1 MRQIGDH
8 AVVLGAGMAG
18 LLAARVLAEA
28 YARVTVIDRDRLL
41 ESGEH
46 RRGVPQ
52 GRHAHILVPG
62 GTQILDRLFPD
73 LFGVLTACGV
83 PVVRDFAEF
92 RFSPGG
98 HRLRLQ
104 GRPDGPFICQASR
117 PFLEAH
123 VRSHLQALTGI
134 DIRERCQAVEL
145 NFDTARQRITG
156 VLVPRRDTGSEETVG
171 ADLVLDATGR
181 GSRITTWLS
190 AHGYQPPRQERL
202 TINLKYATRHFRVS
216 EGALRDVKIVA
227 SGAEPSRPRGFV
239 FFAQENDRWILTAIG
254 YDGHHPPTEPNAF
267 LAFVETVA
275 PPDIFAA
282 VRSAEPLDDIVAY
295 RFPANQ
301 RQRYEKLRRFPDGLL
316 VFGDAICST
325 NPAYA
330 LGMSV
335 AALQAEALQHTLV
348 GGEADL
354 ALRFFRAA
362 AKPVDMA
369 WQLAVGA
376 DLALPQV
383 RGSRPLPVRVINA
396 YVNRVQRAAE
406 HDPVVA
412 EQFLRIAA
420 LQSPATTLFRP
431 PVALR
436 LLRANGL
443 RPLP

>member
-41 ESGEH
+41 DSAEP

-73 LFGVLTACGV
+73 LFGELPAGGV
-83 PVVRDFAEF
+83 PVVRNFAEF

-98 HRLRLQ
+98 HRLRLE
-104 GRPDGPFICQASR
+104 GRPDGPFVCQASR
-117 PFLEAH
+117 PFLEAQ
-123 VRSHLQALTGI
+123 VRSHIQALTGVEII
-134 DIRERCQAVEL
+134 DRCQAMEL
-145 NFDTARQRITG
+145 GYDIARQRITG
-156 VLVPRRDTGSEETVG
+156 VQVQRRDAGREETIG
-171 ADLVLDATGR
+171 ADLVVDATGR
-181 GSRITTWLS
+181 GSRIPTWLT

-202 TINLKYATRHFRVS
+202 AINLKYATRHFRVS
-216 EGALRDVKIVA
+216 EGALGDLKVVA
-227 SGAEPSRPRGFV
+227 SGAEPRRPRGFV
-239 FFAQENDRWILTAIG
+239 FFAQEGDRWILTAIG
-254 YDGHHPPTEPNAF
+254 YDGHHPPTEPIAF
-267 LAFVETVA
+267 LAFVQSVA
-275 PPDIFAA
+275 PPDVFAA
-282 VRSAEPLDDIVAY
+282 IRGAEPLDDIVAY
-295 RFPANQ
+295 RFPANL
-301 RQRYEKLRRFPDGLL
+301 RLHYVKLRRFPDGLL
-316 VFGDAICST
+316 AFGDAICST

-335 AALQAEALQHTLV
+335 AALQAAALQQSLV
-348 GGEADL
+348 RGDADL
-354 ALRFFRAA
+354 AQRFFRAA
-362 AKPVDMA
+362 TKPVDMA
-369 WQLAVGA
+369 WQLVVGA

-383 RGSRPLPVRVINA
+383 RGSRPLPVRVVNA

-412 EQFLRIAA
+412 EQFLRIAG
-420 LQSPATTLFRP
+420 LQSPGSRLFRP
-431 PVALR
+431 PIALR
-436 LLRANGL
+436 VFRANGH